1 MRARRHAGG
10 GLRRG
15 QHRADREPAAER
27 FRKRHDIRLN
37 ADVLIGEEIAGA
49 AHAGLHF
56 VEGQQ
61 QAVFV
66 AQRAQRLDE
75 TGRSRPHAALA
86 LHQFDQDTGGLR
98 ADGLLDGFEI
108 AMRHLVETVHRRAEA
123 FEIFRR
129 AGRRQRRQRAAMEG
143 ALESDDAI
151 AFGMPIGEVIVAH
164 ELDDA
169 FHRLGAGIT
178 EEDEVGKAVLTQAR
192 RQPLAVRAL
201 EQVRHVPEPGR
212 LLLKRFDQM
221 RMRMTER
228 IHRDARSEVE
238 IAFAVG

>member
-1 MRARRHAGG
+1 M
-10 GLRRG
+10 
-15 QHRADREPAAER
+15 
-27 FRKRHDIRLN
+27 
-37 ADVLIGEEIAGA
+37 LIGEEIAGT

-61 QAVFV
+61 QTMLV
-66 AQRAQRLDE
+66 AQCAQRLDE
-75 TGRSRPHAALA
+75 TGRSRPHAAFA
-86 LHQFDQDTGGLR
+86 LHQFDQNTGGVR
-98 ADGLLDGFEI
+98 ADRLLDGFEI
-108 AMRHLVETVHRRAEA
+108 AMRHLIETIHRRAEA

-143 ALESDDAI
+143 AFESDDAV
-151 AFGMPIGEVIVAH
+151 AFGMPLGELIVAH

-178 EEDEVGKAVLTQAR
+178 EEDQVGKAVLTQAR
-192 RQPLAVRAL
+192 RQPLAVGAL

-238 IAFAVG
+238 IALAVG